1 LNLPNSLPKVVAV
14 LLLVAGAYLAGR
26 WQTRRAEPLPSATA
40 RRVLY
45 YTCPMHP
52 QYKSDRP
59 GTAPCCGMRLEPV
72 YADGGPAAG
81 RRLAPGT
88 VQISPEKQQLIGVQY
103 GKAEITSNT
112 PVIRAAGKVAYDQKQ
127 IVVLADVFEYE
138 TPLIHI
144 GQSALITRP
153 YPPRKSFWAKVD
165 YIYPRLDAAT
175 RTLKVRLNA
184 GTPGFQLVPD
194 TLLDV
199 EFRVAASTALTV
211 PAQAVLDSGLRKT
224 AFVDLGDG
232 YLEPRPVETGRRFG
246 DRIEILK
253 GLRAG
258 ERVAISGNFLID
270 SESQLKAAAAG
281 MRSGPGSPERAAV
294 PQAPAGMREEA
305 KPSASAEPAATLA
318 QPAAGAVHKDPVCG
332 MEVVATNV
340 RGRTSEYRGRR
351 FYFCSDECK
360 RQFDMNPEYYGDQA
374 LKGEQAPAGPPT
386 EKPPAPGAGHASPG
400 APKPG
405 GGGHD

>member
-1 LNLPNSLPKVVAV
+1 LNLPNSLPKVIAV

-26 WQTRRAEPLPSATA
+26 WQTRRAEPLPAATA
-40 RRVLY
+40 RRILY

-72 YADGGPAAG
+72 YADGGPATT

-88 VQISPEKQQLIGVQY
+88 VQISPEKQQLIGVEY

-112 PVIRAAGKVAYDQKQ
+112 QVIRAAGKVAYDQKQ

-138 TPLIHI
+138 TPLIHL
-144 GQSALITRP
+144 GQTALVTRP

-165 YIYPRLDAAT
+165 YVYPRLDAAT

-253 GLRAG
+253 GLRPG
-258 ERVAISGNFLID
+258 ERVVISGNFLID

-281 MRSGPGSPERAAV
+281 TRGGPGSPERAAV
-294 PQAPAGMREEA
+294 PHAPAGMREEA
-305 KPSASAEPAATLA
+305 RSSASAEAAAAA

-332 MEVVATNV
+332 MEVVATSA

-374 LKGEQAPAGPPT
+374 LKGEETPGGPPA
-386 EKPPAPGAGHASPG
+386 EKAPAPGAGQASPST
-400 APKPG
+400 PKPG
-405 GGGHD
+405 GSGHD